1 MPVLLIAEE
10 CRDYLVA
17 QNLVKKPSTAQGTKP
32 KCYIE
37 PATGA
42 PSPEES
48 GGTTL
53 TLRYAGGLPSPSY
66 GEFVDQIDLDFI
78 IRSASLREALELGIS
93 ISNALD
99 GKRGLM
105 LDSLRVEQITR
116 QRPFDRLMGPDQ
128 PASYTLI
135 GQFRFMVRKAVQ
147 V

>member
-1 MPVLLIAEE
+1 MPALLIAEE

-17 QNLVKKPSTAQGTKP
+17 QGLVKKPSTASGSQP
-32 KCYIE
+32 KCFVE
-37 PATGA
+37 PLTGA
-42 PSPEES
+42 PSPEEA
-48 GGTTL
+48 GTNL

-66 GEFVDQIDLDFI
+66 GEFVDQVDLDFI
-78 IRSASLREALELGIS
+78 IRSADLRTALELGLS
-93 ISNALD
+93 ISDKLD

-105 LDSLRVEQITR
+105 LDTLRVEQITR
-116 QRPFDRLMGPDQ
+116 NRPFDRLMGPDQ